1 MFFVVCPRCLSL
13 FLLVVPS
20 LVLPTLPLP
29 SAPWLHVL
37 GLAVDRAQRRIGL
50 GARLVQSALQMA
62 EQQHARAALLHVRV
76 IFFGAGRTWRRLL
89 GKIRGGNCE
98 VGNFCVY
105 VSMYDR
111 HMKKV

>member
-1 MFFVVCPRCLSL
+1 MRGSNNCLSTVFSGVFRCFFPL

-37 GLAVDRAQRRIGL
+37 GLAVDRAHRRIGL

-76 IFFGAGRTWRRLL
+76 RL
-89 GKIRGGNCE
+89 GEGCWEKSVVVI
-98 VGNFCVY
+98 V
-105 VSMYDR
+105 
-111 HMKKV
+111 K